1 MKTKTETAVNLTMHD
16 ILDPYTR
23 PLLYVGKRLKFCLSS
38 TMFDFLAITQTC
50 VVVAKR
56 TSMLG
61 KQNSKCLSSNACT
74 FSLGFIP
81 DV

>member
-1 MKTKTETAVNLTMHD
+1 MKTKNETAINLTVHD
-16 ILDPYTR
+16 ILDPCTR
-23 PLLYVGKRLKFCLSS
+23 PLLYVGKRLKCCLSS

-61 KQNSKCLSSNACT
+61 KPKIRNVCQAMLVRLAWA
-74 FSLGFIP
+74 
-81 DV
+81 